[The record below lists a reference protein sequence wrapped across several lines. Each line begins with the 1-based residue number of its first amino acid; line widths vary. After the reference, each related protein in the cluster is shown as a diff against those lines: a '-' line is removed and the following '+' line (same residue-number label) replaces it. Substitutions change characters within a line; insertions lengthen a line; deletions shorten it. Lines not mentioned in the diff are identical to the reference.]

1 MYERNRLTGDFDI
14 QNSYG
19 KWRGA
24 FMFYIQKNDKL
35 NFIEE
40 RLNILK
46 VIDNTIKLPI
56 TENTKEKQIEKIA
69 MKTNKIIRKC
79 SNSKK
84 VVLSKD
90 IRKEQTYIN
99 YLNSYGIEISD
110 GRWLFEILLPDVTK
124 YIIEKKKIER
134 VNISMLINDLT
145 DVEMENIKL
154 LAKEYKSINI
164 VTNHIERFKKLQ
176 KDLEDDEGII
186 ITLTNNKKKSLMK
199 SQIILNVDFPR
210 ELINKYNIKDDAIM
224 VNIKG
229 KIKINKKRFNGLNIH
244 DYEID
249 CRDDRKDI
257 KVLNKEFCLKD
268 VYEGGLYRKQRV
280 SEIREKLRLD
290 GVVIERLVLNY
301 GEL

>member
-1 MYERNRLTGDFDI
+1 M
-14 QNSYG
+14 
-19 KWRGA
+19 
-24 FMFYIQKNDKL
+24 QK
-35 NFIEE
+35 
-40 RLNILK
+40 
-46 VIDNTIKLPI
+46 
-56 TENTKEKQIEKIA
+56 
-69 MKTNKIIRKC
+69 
-79 SNSKK
+79 
-84 VVLSKD
+84 
-90 IRKEQTYIN
+90 
-99 YLNSYGIEISD
+99 G
-110 GRWLFEILLPDVTK
+110 
-124 YIIEKKKIER
+124 
-134 VNISMLINDLT
+134 
-145 DVEMENIKL
+145 
-154 LAKEYKSINI
+154 
-164 VTNHIERFKKLQ
+164 
-176 KDLEDDEGII
+176 LEDDEGII

-290 GVVIERLVLNY
+290 GVVIEKLVLNY